1 MSAFDDSEETPAA
14 EDESV
19 VSNADTASDARPGSD
34 ADTPSDAR
42 VSSENDTASDGR
54 AVSNDDDVASDARHG
69 SNASTASDARD
80 TASDAGLASDA
91 RAASDAGGATV
102 AGTSS
107 RTKSHAAAG
116 EHSYSYNPIKKLAIT
131 IQVLVIIQLSFAAAM
146 LVLFATSIV
155 AEIMEQKNL
164 SQLADICLD
173 GLGVVQTIL
182 WAVAGFLSLAMFLRA
197 FRNLASLNVLATD
210 NSEWQVIWAWF
221 IPIANIFIPFSVVR
235 EIWKGSDPE
244 VLDGTAWKQSK
255 GSKLVAAWWI
265 LYVILVVL
273 NAGCNILT
281 GMLMKEPGSEIL
293 AVTIIPTF
301 VLREAVFIAA
311 GVLFILVIRRLASR
325 QDRKRELLATG

>member
-1 MSAFDDSEETPAA
+1 MSVLDDSNKTNDSNKTTAA
-14 EDESV
+14 EDESI
-19 VSNADTASDARPGSD
+19 VSNADTASDAGI
-34 ADTPSDAR
+34 
-42 VSSENDTASDGR
+42 
-54 AVSNDDDVASDARHG
+54 
-69 SNASTASDARD
+69 ASTDGAAPAGTATSDD
-80 TASDAGLASDA
+80 TASDAGSATDA
-91 RAASDAGGATV
+91 E
-102 AGTSS
+102 TSS
-107 RTKSHAAAG
+107 RTKSDACPG
-116 EHSYSYNPIKKLAIT
+116 KHSYPYNPIKKLAIT

-197 FRNLASLNVLATD
+197 FRNLASLNAPATD

-221 IPIANIFIPFSVVR
+221 IPVANIFIPFSVVR

-244 VLDGTAWKQSK
+244 VLDGVAWKQSK

-281 GMLMKEPGSEIL
+281 AMLIKEPGSEIL

-325 QDRKRELLATG
+325 QDKKLELLATS